1 MTPNIKQIILQYMR
15 AIILLS
21 VFLAG
26 SGQANELG
34 ITDTIKSYIT
44 GIKSIAVEFV
54 QTDNHNKPVR
64 GMLIIDKPYKFRCNY
79 YRPFP
84 LLIVGNKNYVSI
96 YDYEMKSLSRIK
108 SEENIFNFLLMDDI
122 NLNSQ
127 FEILSAKESSNGAY
141 IIKLKNHNL
150 NTINEISFNKKN
162 KNIQQLKIVEENNI
176 IVITFEHTEVI
187 NQISN
192 NLFILKD
199 PDIFGTPER
208 FNKTELEKRF
218 KIIR

>member
-21 VFLAG
+21 VFLEG

-208 FNKTELEKRF
+208 FNKAELEKRF